1 MLARFSLALL
11 ALLPLTAAFNEA
23 AACACCSNRGERNV
37 YSGELADY
45 QWAEINR
52 LRFGAT
58 AELFTGEA
66 DASETTGIAK
76 PDNNYAL
83 TVAREGKKITFSFKG
98 QEQGSGTLSM
108 TLPDKVAFFEVD
120 LRDATPENPEPSLYK
135 EWKFTAEPT
144 GTGDFATGAGK
155 DQHLT
160 LILQGRGN
168 NCVSAENFTHWSLV
182 MEGPKGNYLL
192 FGDMAA
198 AQ

>member
-1 MLARFSLALL
+1 MLLGL
-11 ALLPLTAAFNEA
+11 
-23 AACACCSNRGERNV
+23 
-37 YSGELADY
+37 
-45 QWAEINR
+45 
-52 LRFGAT
+52 
-58 AELFTGEA
+58 A

-83 TVAREGKKITFSFKG
+83 TVAREGKKITFTFKG

-108 TLPDKVAFFEVD
+108 TLPDKAAFFEVD
-120 LRDATPENPEPSLYK
+120 LRDATPDNPEPSLYK
-135 EWKFTAEPT
+135 EWKFTAEPA
-144 GTGDFATGAGK
+144 GTGDFAVGTGK

-192 FGDMAA
+192 FGDMSE